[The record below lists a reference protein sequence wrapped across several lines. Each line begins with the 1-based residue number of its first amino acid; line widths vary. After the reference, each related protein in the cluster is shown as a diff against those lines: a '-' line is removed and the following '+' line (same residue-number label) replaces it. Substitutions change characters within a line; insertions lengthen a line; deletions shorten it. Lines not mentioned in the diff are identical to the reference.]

1 MMKSLIENLHFDENS
16 LIPAIIQDEKS
27 GKVLMMAYMNAEA
40 LEKTITTGKT
50 WFYSRKRKTLWN
62 KGETSGHYQ
71 LVKDIF
77 IDCDQ
82 DTLLITVEQKGAACH
97 TGFNSCFHRQVSEKG
112 ISSTQSEL
120 PPYALASFPQ
130 ELFDVIQER
139 AKNPSAQSYTSKL
152 LQSGKEKILRKVSEE
167 ATEVLLASLENDEQK
182 KEHLQWEIADLLYH
196 LLVLIQHE
204 KLNWYDIM
212 NELKKRRK

>member
-1 MMKSLIENLHFDENS
+1 MIHSFIEQLHFDEKG

-27 GKVLMMAYMNAEA
+27 GKILMMAYMNAEA

-71 LVKDIF
+71 LVKDIY
-77 IDCDQ
+77 IDCDE

-97 TGFNSCFHRQVSEKG
+97 TGFNSCFHRQISEKG
-112 ISSTQSEL
+112 ISSPQSEL
-120 PPYALASFPQ
+120 PRYALASFLQ

-139 AKNPSAQSYTSKL
+139 AKNPSFQSYTSKL

-167 ATEVLLASLENDEQK
+167 ATEVMLASLENEEHQ
-182 KEHLQWEIADLLYH
+182 KEHLQWEVADLLYH
-196 LLVLIQHE
+196 LLVLVQHE
-204 KLNWYDIM
+204 HIKWYDIM
-212 NELKKRRK
+212 TELKKRRK

>member
-1 MMKSLIENLHFDENS
+1 MMKSLIENLHFDENG

-130 ELFDVIQER
+130 ELLMSF
-139 AKNPSAQSYTSKL
+139 KNELRTHQHSLILVSFCNREK
-152 LQSGKEKILRKVSEE
+152 KKILRKVSEE

-182 KEHLQWEIADLLYH
+182 EHLQWEIADLLYH
-196 LLVLIQHE
+196 LWSSSSM
-204 KLNWYDIM
+204 KN
-212 NELKKRRK
+212 